1 MIVATCK
8 KKEKNQG
15 DHNRGKEKSPDIYGG
30 LWISTKHNLD
40 IYYDFYPFMSRDLLV
55 AYQLTS
61 NLTAHIIPPMKKRLD
76 PSVFD
81 LPVQEIR
88 RGYRS
93 AVYFWRAKRIL
104 EKDNKHSLI
113 THQIFQKKDNIII
126 CGTDEAVA
134 ILKCATGYYSDY
146 EKAYKLFDK
155 YIELKQIIRRVH
167 FEQDYD
173 SYLTMSAERMDIS
186 RKLDDL
192 WVDRFQ
198 EVEVCSLYDGDSI
211 AAWETVM
218 LIEGDYSFFAH
229 LESLYLGVL
238 ARRTKIATNTHD
250 VVQAAGGKQ
259 VLFFADRFDHF
270 ATQGGDGYASYTGGA
285 RGVAT
290 DAMAAWYGERGLG
303 TIPHALMVA
312 YGGDT
317 ALATEKFQQHI
328 PGVNTIALV
337 DFDNDCVNTSLE
349 AAERLGDK
357 LWGVR
362 LDTAEQLIDKSLR
375 DDADLPDI
383 EKLGVA
389 PRLVEKVRI
398 ALDSEGF
405 GHVKIIVSGGFK
417 PDRITRFEKLGV
429 PVDIYA
435 VGSWILSGRFDYTA
449 DAVRL
454 DKKPLAKV
462 GREFRP
468 NPRLEKVEN

>member
-1 MIVATCK
+1 
-8 KKEKNQG
+8 
-15 DHNRGKEKSPDIYGG
+15 
-30 LWISTKHNLD
+30 
-40 IYYDFYPFMSRDLLV
+40 
-55 AYQLTS
+55 
-61 NLTAHIIPPMKKRLD
+61 LTAIAIKFIILSMRNRLE

-104 EKDNKHSLI
+104 EQDNRHPII
-113 THQIFQKKDNIII
+113 THQVFQKKDDVII
-126 CGTDEAVA
+126 CGTDEAIA
-134 ILKCATGYYSDY
+134 IFKSATGFYSDS
-146 EKAYKLFDK
+146 ETAYKLFDR
-155 YIELKQIIRRVH
+155 YLEVKQAIRRALFH
-167 FEQDYD
+167 GDYD
-173 SYLTMSAERMDIS
+173 SYLKMTTEKMEIS

-192 WVDRFQ
+192 WVDRFS
-198 EVEVCSLYDGDSI
+198 EVEIQSLHDGDPVS
-211 AAWETVM
+211 AWETVM
-218 LIEGDYSFFAH
+218 MIEGDYSLFAH

-238 ARRTKIATNTHD
+238 ARRTKIATNTYD
-250 VVQAAGGKQ
+250 IVEAAGGKQ

-270 ATQGGDGYASYTGGA
+270 ATQGGDGYASYVGGA

-290 DAMAAWYGERGLG
+290 DAMAAWFGERGLG

-317 ALATEKFQQHI
+317 ALATERFNEYI

-349 AAERLGDK
+349 VARELGEK

-362 LDTAEQLIDKSLR
+362 LDTSEQLVDKSLQNES
-375 DDADLPDI
+375 DLPDD
-383 EKLGVA
+383 EKFGVA
-389 PRLVEKVRI
+389 PRLVEKTR
-398 ALDSEGF
+398 AMLDKEGF
-405 GHVKIIVSGGFK
+405 QHVKIIVSGGFH
-417 PDRITRFEKLGV
+417 PERIAHFEKLNV

-454 DKKPLAKV
+454 EGKPLAKV
-462 GREFRP
+462 GREYRP
-468 NPRLEKVEN
+468 NDRLTPVVH

>member
-1 MIVATCK
+1 
-8 KKEKNQG
+8 
-15 DHNRGKEKSPDIYGG
+15 
-30 LWISTKHNLD
+30 
-40 IYYDFYPFMSRDLLV
+40 
-55 AYQLTS
+55 
-61 NLTAHIIPPMKKRLD
+61 MKKRLD

-146 EKAYKLFDK
+146 EKAYKLFDR
-155 YIELKQIIRRVH
+155 YIELKQPIRRVH
-167 FEQDYD
+167 FERDYN
-173 SYLTMSAERMDIS
+173 SYLNMTAERMDIS
-186 RKLDDL
+186 RELDDL
-192 WVDRFQ
+192 WVDKFEEIELR
-198 EVEVCSLYDGDSI
+198 SLSDGDQLS
-211 AAWETVM
+211 AWESAM
-218 LIEGDYSFFAH
+218 FIEGDYSLFAH

-259 VLFFADRFDHF
+259 VVFFADRFDHF
-270 ATQGGDGYASYTGGA
+270 ATQGGDGYASYIGGA

-317 ALATEKFQQHI
+317 ALATEKFDKYI
-328 PGVNTIALV
+328 PDVTTIALV

-349 AAERLGDK
+349 VARRLGDR

-362 LDTAEQLIDKSLR
+362 LDTAERLIDKSLQ
-375 DDADLPDI
+375 DDIDLPDQ
-383 EKLGVA
+383 EKPGVT
-389 PRLVEKVRI
+389 PRLVEKVRV

-405 GHVKIIVSGGFK
+405 GHVKIIVSGGFN
-417 PDRITRFEKLGV
+417 PDRIVRFEKLEV

-435 VGSWILSGRFDYTA
+435 VGRWILSGRFDYTA

-454 DKKPLAKV
+454 DRKPLAKE
-462 GREFRP
+462 GREYKP
-468 NPRLEKVEN
+468 NPRLKRVEA

>member
-1 MIVATCK
+1 M
-8 KKEKNQG
+8 
-15 DHNRGKEKSPDIYGG
+15 
-30 LWISTKHNLD
+30 
-40 IYYDFYPFMSRDLLV
+40 
-55 AYQLTS
+55 AY
-61 NLTAHIIPPMKKRLD
+61 IIDPVKKRLD

-104 EKDNKHSLI
+104 EKDNKHPLI
-113 THQIFQKKDNIII
+113 THQIFQKKDSIIV

-134 ILKCATGYYSDY
+134 ILKCATGYYSDN
-146 EKAYKLFDK
+146 EKAYELFDS
-155 YIELKQIIRRVH
+155 YIELKQMIRRIH
-167 FEQDYD
+167 FERDYD
-173 SYLTMSAERMDIS
+173 SYLKMTAERMDVS

-198 EVEVCSLYDGDSI
+198 EIEVCSLYDGDSI
-211 AAWETVM
+211 SAWETVM

-250 VVQAAGGKQ
+250 VVQAAGDKQ

-270 ATQGGDGYASYTGGA
+270 ATQGGDGYASYIGGA

-317 ALATEKFQQHI
+317 ALATERFQQHI

-337 DFDNDCVNTSLE
+337 DFDNDCVNTSLDV
-349 AAERLGDK
+349 ARRLGDK

-362 LDTAEQLIDKSLR
+362 LDTAEQLIDESLR
-375 DDADLPDI
+375 DDTDLPAN
-383 EKLGVA
+383 EKSGVA

-398 ALDSEGF
+398 ALDSGGF
-405 GHVKIIVSGGFK
+405 GHVKIIVSGGFN
-417 PDRITRFEKLGV
+417 PERIARFEKMGV

-462 GREFRP
+462 GREYRP
-468 NPRLEKVEN
+468 NPRLERVEV